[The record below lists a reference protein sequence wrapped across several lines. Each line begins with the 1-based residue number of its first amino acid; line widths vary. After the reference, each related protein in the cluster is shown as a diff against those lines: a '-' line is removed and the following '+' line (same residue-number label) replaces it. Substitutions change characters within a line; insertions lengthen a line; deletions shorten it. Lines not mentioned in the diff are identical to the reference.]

1 MTKNYLEMFDLKT
14 LKRIYQMKIIIDC
27 NKQQFEQYSEINNIE
42 DKQSI
47 INKYDDV
54 SLDEFKQL
62 IKMLITTNNN
72 NPDIITQILNLFD

>member
-27 NKQQFEQYSEINNIE
+27 NKLQFEQYSEINNIE